1 MYCTSKPVEAMK
13 QDTEITFQV
22 FDYIGEI
29 DAFVINKSFE
39 EVARVLG
46 TYEWHAAVWIGRY
59 FTLDSDYGEHWF
71 DNWDLRDEREAKAA
85 ALGIAYDDLMVIDP
99 TRFKMKDF
107 GGDGPCHS
115 DEQIKRFWTDVLKSL
130 KVSLA
135 LMIEEA
141 RKNKRE
147 WEAIGAGEADEK
159 EYIADLEARI
169 TQIRHKHAGA

>member
-1 MYCTSKPVEAMK
+1 MK
-13 QDTEITFQV
+13 KDTQITFQV

-39 EVARVLG
+39 EVVRYLG
-46 TYEWHAAVWIGRY
+46 IYEWHAAVWIGRY

-71 DNWDLRDEREAKAA
+71 DNWHLRDEREAKAH

-99 TRFKMKDF
+99 GRFKMQDF
-107 GGDGPCHS
+107 GRDGPCHS
-115 DEQIKRFWTDVLKSL
+115 DEQIRLFWTDVLKSL

-147 WEAIGAGEADEK
+147 WEAIGAGEAGEN
-159 EYIADLEARI
+159 EYIADLEERI
-169 TQIRHKHAGA
+169 SQIRSKQADT